1 VHSPGDLTGGA
12 RRDEPAR
19 LRLGIPVYAD
29 PDVHPEIWAGIARA
43 PAGSLVIINPD
54 SGAGAGRDARYRARV
69 EAAHALGH
77 VVYGYVDTAYGERP
91 LAAAAAEIVRHHSW
105 FGVDGVFFDQVP
117 GTADGL
123 AHYAQLTAIAR
134 ARGLLV
140 AFNMGQA
147 NVDPR
152 FAELADV
159 IAVFEGPAPAHA
171 ETRFPDWMY
180 EDSRRARLWHLVFDA
195 PDEHAL
201 RTALERAAAGPC
213 EVVFITDGTAPNPW
227 YRLPAYWDRELALV
241 GAVRPTGAR

>member
-1 VHSPGDLTGGA
+1 M
-12 RRDEPAR
+12 
-19 LRLGIPVYAD
+19 
-29 PDVHPEIWAGIARA
+29 
-43 PAGSLVIINPD
+43 
-54 SGAGAGRDARYRARV
+54 
-69 EAAHALGH
+69 
-77 VVYGYVDTAYGERP
+77 
-91 LAAAAAEIVRHHSW
+91 
-105 FGVDGVFFDQVP
+105 P
-117 GTADGL
+117 GTWSKKTPSTPNQRWWRTISA
-123 AHYAQLTAIAR
+123 AVAR

-171 ETRFPDWMY
+171 EIRFPDWMY